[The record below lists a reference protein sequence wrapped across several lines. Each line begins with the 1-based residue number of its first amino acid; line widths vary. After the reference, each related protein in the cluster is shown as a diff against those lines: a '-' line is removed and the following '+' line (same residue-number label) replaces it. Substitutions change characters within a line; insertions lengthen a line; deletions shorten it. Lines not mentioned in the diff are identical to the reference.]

1 MFESSRRRIILADDH
16 ALLLDAFTK
25 LLEPHFE
32 IVGTAVDGR
41 ELVKLA
47 SKLKPDVIVSDIS
60 MPLLN
65 GLDAAAKIKNLQPDI
80 KFVFL
85 TVNEDPDLV
94 AEAFRLGGNGYL
106 LKSSASTELFKAIE
120 VVVNGGKYVTPLITG
135 AMIGSMLQTPSERN
149 KQHVLTTRQR
159 EILQLLAEGKTMKEA
174 ANILCVTSRTVA
186 FHKYRIMEDLGIKTN
201 SELIHYAIKHGLIS
215 I

>member
-1 MFESSRRRIILADDH
+1 MKNSLNRVLLADDH
-16 ALLLDAFTK
+16 AMLLDAFRK

-32 IVGTAVDGR
+32 VVGTAKDGR

-47 SKLKPDVIVSDIS
+47 SKLKPDVIVTDIS

-65 GLDAAAKIKNLQPDI
+65 GLDAAAKIKKLQPDI
-80 KFVFL
+80 KLVFV

-94 AEAFRLGGNGYL
+94 AESFRIGGNGYL
-106 LKSSASTELFKAIE
+106 LKSSAASELFKAIE
-120 VVVNGGKYVTPLITG
+120 VVIGGGKYVTPLITG
-135 AMIGSMLQTPSERN
+135 AMIGSLLRDPTERSQ
-149 KQHVLTTRQR
+149 QHVLTTRQR

-201 SELIHYAIKHGLIS
+201 SELIHYAIKQGLIS